1 MRIPSSP
8 LSPFFLCWLCSTITV
23 RKRGIVRSLWVEV
36 LPKKKEKENKTKKTC
51 LGLTPTYPPAIFWGF
66 NIFYLPLIENE
77 SGGLGVTDEYGEL
90 GDFCEL
96 GEMGE
101 FYFHVSKI

>member
-1 MRIPSSP
+1 MGWSAS
-8 LSPFFLCWLCSTITV
+8 
-23 RKRGIVRSLWVEV
+23 
-36 LPKKKEKENKTKKTC
+36 KKERKGKQNKENLFGVDPNLPTC
-51 LGLTPTYPPAIFWGF
+51 NFF

>member
-1 MRIPSSP
+1 MGWSAA
-8 LSPFFLCWLCSTITV
+8 
-23 RKRGIVRSLWVEV
+23 
-36 LPKKKEKENKTKKTC
+36 KKERKGKQNKENLFGVDPNLPTC
-51 LGLTPTYPPAIFWGF
+51 NFF

-101 FYFHVSKI
+101 FYFHVSKIEMFKEYMLSDQGGHKLGELLQECKF